1 MAVVRI
7 KKRICLYLATCFAVS
22 VLFSCGKK
30 DTSITP
36 GNKISR
42 LPNQTA
48 SSSSAE
54 VNKAK
59 EGQIKAV
66 VYDIDI
72 KNKKLKAMDIN
83 SHAQFEIRYSSAT
96 DIKSKYDKSIT
107 EKRLQLGGI
116 YDISNDSNGLATK
129 IYAAKDAFEIS
140 SLSDLSFDQ
149 DNRKV
154 NIGASAYNYDS
165 KAVFLS
171 SDDSE
176 TAKIIDLDQIV
187 AQDEVTICG
196 VDKTIYSVT
205 VNKGHGFLRITGT
218 QAFSGGLVS
227 IGSEQVIG
235 LSEGMLIT
243 VKEGVTN
250 VELANADNTA
260 SKVTTIVRDKEVSL
274 DFGEYTSPAVQQGA
288 ISFKITPAEA
298 VMTIDGEEVDYSNPI
313 PLTYGTHRLT
323 LQANH
328 YNTYSASF
336 KVNSNYRTI
345 VIDMESGSSSAS
357 SSTTA
362 SSDTSSSATDGYT
375 VSVTQPEGAA
385 LYVDSSYIGVVPCTF
400 VKKAGNR
407 TITLRQSGY
416 ETISYSIYI
425 QNNAG
430 NLTYDFPAMTKLST
444 NSSDTQST
452 TKATI
457 ANN

>member
-1 MAVVRI
+1 M
-7 KKRICLYLATCFAVS
+7 ATCFAVS

-218 QAFSGGLVS
+218 QAFL
-227 IGSEQVIG
+227 
-235 LSEGMLIT
+235 
-243 VKEGVTN
+243 
-250 VELANADNTA
+250 
-260 SKVTTIVRDKEVSL
+260 
-274 DFGEYTSPAVQQGA
+274 
-288 ISFKITPAEA
+288 EA
-298 VMTIDGEEVDYSNPI
+298 WY
-313 PLTYGTHRLT
+313 L
-323 LQANH
+323 
-328 YNTYSASF
+328 
-336 KVNSNYRTI
+336 
-345 VIDMESGSSSAS
+345 
-357 SSTTA
+357 
-362 SSDTSSSATDGYT
+362 
-375 VSVTQPEGAA
+375 
-385 LYVDSSYIGVVPCTF
+385 
-400 VKKAGNR
+400 
-407 TITLRQSGY
+407 
-416 ETISYSIYI
+416 
-425 QNNAG
+425 
-430 NLTYDFPAMTKLST
+430 
-444 NSSDTQST
+444 
-452 TKATI
+452 
-457 ANN
+457 